1 MFKFSDKNIE
11 KAITIFQPYF
21 AKKITVQNMK
31 AAYFFDMGFMFSR
44 GYSKQEY
51 QEMYSCSCFS
61 TQIRDGLFIALK
73 ELGIPEVS
81 IFINT
86 NSVKQ

>member
-1 MFKFSDKNIE
+1 MRKISDKNIE
-11 KAITIFQPYF
+11 KVITIFQPYF
-21 AKKITVQNMK
+21 AKKITVQTMK

-51 QEMYSCSCFS
+51 QEMYCSSHFS

-86 NSVKQ
+86 NSVK